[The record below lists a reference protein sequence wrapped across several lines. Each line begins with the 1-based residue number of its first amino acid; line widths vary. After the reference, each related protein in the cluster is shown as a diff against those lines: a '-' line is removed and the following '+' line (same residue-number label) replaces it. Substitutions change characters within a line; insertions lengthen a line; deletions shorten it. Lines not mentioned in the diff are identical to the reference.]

1 MFWLC
6 KLVIWVPYQIFW
18 LSISLAYSCDH
29 IIWSCNHIASYILT
43 SLVARIMVVW
53 TLGLIPYCTFRSPIC
68 VLCSDLSRGQYIR
81 MWSYNIIYSD
91 LSRGENLGDCLWYDM
106 IIWIYKYAIINIIY
120 HISSY
125 ILTSLVARILVVV
138 FVFTPAPPWIP
149 HSTRLSFEV
158 IIERQKQKELCWK
171 SITRK
176 CQTVKSGSVSDKC
189 VATTLALEEE
199 RPVTRSGVRQR
210 SATYRDIDGLRIENT
225 QRLFFLKMCTR
236 LY

>member
-120 HISSY
+120 HITSY

-149 HSTRLSFEV
+149 HSTRLSFEM
-158 IIERQKQKELCWK
+158 IIDKRQPLKQLHMLEKHYKEMSNCEV
-171 SITRK
+171 RK
-176 CQTVKSGSVSDKC
+176 CF
-189 VATTLALEEE
+189 
-199 RPVTRSGVRQR
+199 R
-210 SATYRDIDGLRIENT
+210 
-225 QRLFFLKMCTR
+225 
-236 LY
+236 